1 MTSLWKSYY
10 TQVVSINFFFS
21 SRRRHTRWPR
31 DWSSDVCSSDL
42 IDVAGFLWKGDT
54 LCLECT
60 GAMFRKRW
68 STSKAAHWPID
79 DDVTTHDL
87 IGQYARAH
95 GVGIYAPHHF
105 WTYDTEKMDSEVIP
119 APFEDA
125 YVGEECDECNR
136 YLV

>member
-1 MTSLWKSYY
+1 MSWCATRHWVSTPGTGPGKHLGRLRTGFVTTSKTSKQGARMYIK
-10 TQVVSINFFFS
+10 T
-21 SRRRHTRWPR
+21 
-31 DWSSDVCSSDL
+31 

-79 DDVTTHDL
+79 DDDTTHDL

-95 GVGIYAPHHF
+95 GRSEERRVGKACKGRRSQK
-105 WTYDTEKMDSEVIP
+105 TDKKKKKKNTK
-119 APFEDA
+119 
-125 YVGEECDECNR
+125 
-136 YLV
+136 

>member
-1 MTSLWKSYY
+1 MYIKT
-10 TQVVSINFFFS
+10 
-21 SRRRHTRWPR
+21 
-31 DWSSDVCSSDL
+31 
-42 IDVAGFLWKGDT
+42 IDVSGFLWKGAT
-54 LCLECT
+54 LCLGCT
-60 GAMFRKRW
+60 EGVLRKSW
-68 STSKAAHWPID
+68 NTSKAAHWPID
-79 DDVTTHDL
+79 DDDTTHDL